1 MLKPQITQKSL
12 SPRTIVTTTYW
23 LQKSTHQRPL
33 CRWWLWVQ
41 HPIHYGSWNLWVQQ
55 PINWLAGLSLWWIGW
70 EKRRRDFV
78 QHILRFKN
86 PLIKLV
92 PKAMKMCNRAS
103 KVYGLTPN
111 LFDLN
116 NCMGEFTPRFYLSNV
131 TLYAI
136 LYTCQTHMKI
146 WREFSKMTFWWASF
160 IVRCHQPRGQTNV
173 FMNTVNIQIKR

>member
-1 MLKPQITQKSL
+1 MSLMIMDSASNSLWFLKFMGSA
-12 SPRTIVTTTYW
+12 
-23 LQKSTHQRPL
+23 THKL
-33 CRWWLWVQ
+33 
-41 HPIHYGSWNLWVQQ
+41 IG
-55 PINWLAGLSLWWIGW
+55 GLSLWWIGW